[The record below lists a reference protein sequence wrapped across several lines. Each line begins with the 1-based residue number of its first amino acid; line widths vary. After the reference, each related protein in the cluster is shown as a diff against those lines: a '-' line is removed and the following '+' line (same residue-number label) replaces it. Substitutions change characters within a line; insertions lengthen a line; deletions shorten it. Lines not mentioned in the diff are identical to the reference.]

1 MPHRRGKI
9 TGWLEEAPPSVL
21 NAYAIGTAFIAY
33 FCMYAFRKPFTAATY
48 SGLYFGGTQI
58 ELKTAFIISQV
69 IGYTLSKFLGIK
81 VVSEARRHQRL
92 WLLVGLVV
100 FSELAFVLFAIV
112 PPVWKVFAIFLNGL
126 PLGMVWGLVVRYL
139 EGRRTSDILLAA
151 LSCSFIV
158 SSGVFKDFGRAV
170 LEGDKFHFFG
180 LLLPNPL
187 PPLDQFWMPAATGLL
202 VLPVIL
208 IAFWFLNQV
217 PEPTQADVAERTERK
232 PMSGHRRYEFFI
244 AFWPG
249 LLPLIIAY
257 VLLTVFRDFRDNFMV
272 EVLDQLGYPY
282 AENKDIMS
290 RMELSVALGV
300 FIAMALLYLV
310 KDNRRG
316 LLAALAI
323 ITAGFGV
330 IGVATLLHLQGAISG
345 FWWMALVGFGSYI
358 AYVPYNSVLFD
369 RLMASTHFVGTAVF
383 AIYLADSAGYTGS
396 VITLVGKDL
405 LAAHTSRAE
414 FLEVFCGFL
423 SVIGL
428 VTVVIGGVYFWRIGR
443 EVATVGGDVGSAP

>member
-9 TGWLEEAPPSVL
+9 TGWLEESPPSVL

-323 ITAGFGV
+323 IAAGFGV

-443 EVATVGGDVGSAP
+443 EVTTVGGDVGSAP

>member
-1 MPHRRGKI
+1 MPHRRGNI
-9 TGWLEEAPPSVL
+9 TSWLEQAPSSVL
-21 NAYAIGTAFIAY
+21 NAYAIGTAFVAY

-48 SGLYFGGTQI
+48 SGLYLANSDV

-81 VVSEARRHQRL
+81 IVSEARRHQRL
-92 WLLVGLVV
+92 WLLIGLVV
-100 FSELAFVLFAIV
+100 FSELAFVLFAVV
-112 PPVWKVFAIFLNGL
+112 PPTWKVFAVFLNGL

-170 LEGDKFHFFG
+170 LEGDQFHFFG

-187 PPLDQFWMPAATGLL
+187 PAMDQFWMPAATGLL

-208 IAFWFLNQV
+208 TAFWFLNQV
-217 PEPTQADVAERTERK
+217 PEPTQLDVAERTERA
-232 PMSGHRRYEFFI
+232 PMSGHRRFEFFT

-290 RMELSVALGV
+290 RMELGVALGV
-300 FIAMALLYLV
+300 FVAMALLYLV

-316 LLAALAI
+316 LLAALGI
-323 ITAGFGV
+323 IAAGFGV
-330 IGVATLLHLQGAISG
+330 IGVATVLHLEGAISG
-345 FWWMALVGFGSYI
+345 FWWMALIGFGSYI

-383 AIYLADSAGYTGS
+383 AIYLADTAGYTGS
-396 VITLVGKDL
+396 VLTLLYKDRF
-405 LAAHTSRAE
+405 AAHTSRAQ
-414 FLEVFCGFL
+414 FLETYCGVL
-423 SVIGL
+423 GVVGV
-428 VTVVIGGVYFWRIGR
+428 VTVLIGGAYFWQIGR
-443 EVATVGGDVGSAP
+443 VPAREGDGASSS